1 MALVTRLVLDVL
13 KPHQPGVVIFSKNLA
28 SLNPQYRVT
37 VKVTEVDK
45 QTETTVVVIE
55 GPSVDVDHVKAAI
68 EDMGASIHSVDEV
81 EAVGDLGK

>member
-1 MALVTRLVLDVL
+1 M
-13 KPHQPGVVIFSKNLA
+13 
-28 SLNPQYRVT
+28 T